1 MSDRDQYEHILRAMQ
16 GAALGDVQW
25 SAPALLINEVVGTN
39 GNSLGILHGDR
50 SPEAEISF
58 ARCCYGSR
66 RRDYE
71 ERYLTHFFHRD
82 EAVPRVLG
90 LPDGQLTPIGQ
101 MYTEKERKTSP
112 VYNGSLRIRK
122 GFCVRLDGV
131 GGSSIAWCIAE
142 STEPGGDWRST
153 QTRMIE
159 RLLPHLRQFVRVRAM
174 LADAGALG
182 SSLGEVLEGDR
193 LGVIQLDRRGDI
205 VAAND
210 RALGLLR
217 EGGGLSD
224 RGGFLNAAIPADND
238 ALQRLL
244 ARALPPYGG
253 RASAGSV
260 TIGRPA
266 APTRLVVR
274 VTPVPKREWDF
285 RAHRVAALV
294 LIADPQS
301 RPRIDAGLVAEALNL
316 TPAESQLATLVA
328 AGRAVRDIA
337 AMTGRTEGTVRWH
350 LKRIFRK
357 QGISRQSQLV
367 RRVLS
372 LEGFPRS
379 RRP

>member
-205 VAAND
+205 VA
-210 RALGLLR
+210 RTT
-217 EGGGLSD
+217 
-224 RGGFLNAAIPADND
+224 
-238 ALQRLL
+238 
-244 ARALPPYGG
+244 G
-253 RASAGSV
+253 RS
-260 TIGRPA
+260 
-266 APTRLVVR
+266 
-274 VTPVPKREWDF
+274 
-285 RAHRVAALV
+285 
-294 LIADPQS
+294 
-301 RPRIDAGLVAEALNL
+301 
-316 TPAESQLATLVA
+316 TPA
-328 AGRAVRDIA
+328 GRRRAVRPGWFPERRNPRGQRCPA
-337 AMTGRTEGTVRWH
+337 AAACTCAAA
-350 LKRIFRK
+350 
-357 QGISRQSQLV
+357 V
-367 RRVLS
+367 RRPGVGRLGDDRAPRHS
-372 LEGFPRS
+372 DASGRARHARSEARMGFPRAQGCRARPD
-379 RRP
+379 RRSPEPATNRCRARGGGAEPDSGGEPAGDLGGGWPGRA